1 VVGAGGPLVA
11 SEIPKSYRLTRVV
24 FPTDWIRVEALNEL
38 VIAWAGSP
46 VVLVAILLLVIV
58 DGLFPPLPSET
69 VVVALASIGA
79 ATGSPNPWAVLL
91 VAALGSV
98 VGDNIAFSVGR
109 RVDLGRFRWARGPR
123 AVRLLERARGALDRR
138 AASVILT
145 ARFVPVGRVAVNLMA
160 GSSGFPRRRFVP
172 LSAVAGLAW
181 AGYTVLVGVLA
192 GAWLQDQPVLGALV
206 AILVALVGGL
216 LIDLAMRRLRSPGS
230 RESGLS
236 VASAVRW

>member
-1 VVGAGGPLVA
+1 MVD
-11 SEIPKSYRLTRVV
+11 
-24 FPTDWIRVEALNEL
+24 PTDWIPVEALNEL
-38 VIAWAGSP
+38 VSAWAGSP

-58 DGLFPPLPSET
+58 DGFFPPLPSET

-79 ATGSPNPWAVLL
+79 ATGAPNPWAVLV
-91 VAALGSV
+91 VAALGSFI
-98 VGDNIAFSVGR
+98 GDNLAFSVGR
-109 RVDLGRFRWARGPR
+109 RVDLDRFRWASGPR
-123 AVRLLERARGALDRR
+123 ARRLLERARSALDRR
-138 AASVILT
+138 AATVILT

-216 LIDLAMRRLRSPGS
+216 LIDLVMRRLRSPGS

-236 VASAVRW
+236 VASAVRR